1 MRIDLLRFSMFFSL
15 LLSIAGSACFAQS
28 SAPQGTPMRSD
39 WRPGVRYTTGSYTV
53 RGWEKQLVG
62 GNPNLGHWNWSPVV
76 GYTQS
81 VATGTSKQTNTAP
94 MPERKSVYIKPNH
107 VPLPVVIH
115 SAKQA
120 IAQAP
125 IAKAPVVIPEVSEG
139 STSNRTETRTQAI
152 LSYGGDYR
160 GSDGYRAAG
169 SVSGSLAHR
178 SVGAI
183 LSQSLH
189 Y

>member
-1 MRIDLLRFSMFFSL
+1 MRTSILIIFLTALFSV
-15 LLSIAGSACFAQS
+15 AGSVCYAQS

-107 VPLPVVIH
+107 VPLPVVVH
-115 SAKQA
+115 STAKQA
-120 IAQAP
+120 IAQALP
-125 IAKAPVVIPEVSEG
+125 KAPSVTPDVSEG
-139 STSNRTETRTQAI
+139 SSSNRTETHTQAI
-152 LSYGGDYR
+152 LSYGSDYR
-160 GSDGYRAAG
+160 GNDSYRAAS
-169 SVSGSLAHR
+169 SVRGSLAHR

>member
-1 MRIDLLRFSMFFSL
+1 
-15 LLSIAGSACFAQS
+15 
-28 SAPQGTPMRSD
+28 MRSD

-62 GNPNLGHWNWSPVV
+62 GNPNLGHWNWSPII

-81 VATGTSKQTNTAP
+81 TAGTSKQTNTAP
-94 MPERKSVYIKPNH
+94 MPERKSVYVKPNH
-107 VPLPVVIH
+107 VPLPVVVRPA
-115 SAKQA
+115 AKPFVPKPTPDKPTTA
-120 IAQAP
+120 E
-125 IAKAPVVIPEVSEG
+125 VVDG
-139 STSNRTETRTQAI
+139 SSSNHTETHTQAI
-152 LSYGGDYR
+152 LSYGGDYH
-160 GSDGYRAAG
+160 GSDAFRAA
-169 SVSGSLAHR
+169 SNVRGSLAHR